1 MTERRSLR
9 RTVLGKRIN
18 SVRMEGNLYVFRDLD
33 NEVIFRVGTD
43 QIFDADGNF
52 FFESLTGTMG
62 DENG

>member
-1 MTERRSLR
+1 
-9 RTVLGKRIN
+9 
-18 SVRMEGNLYVFRDLD
+18 MEGNLYVFRDLD